1 MFLSILLALVLGCFA
16 GVITGLT
23 PGIHINLVAVLVLS
37 ASAFLL
43 KFTSPIVVACFVI
56 AMAITH
62 TFLDCIPSIFLGA
75 PDADM
80 VLAVLPGHKLLLE
93 GKGHEAVRLTVEGS
107 LLCLLL
113 GIALVPIL
121 IPGFPILYHFLR
133 DKIGYIILGIVL
145 WLIFREKNKNKRFWS
160 AFVFITAGILGVIV
174 LGTPSLKEPLLPMLS
189 GLFGISILFM
199 SMFEKVE
206 LPPQRITDQMHAD
219 KKESIHALAAGTLSG
234 AVISLLPGLG
244 PAQAAIM
251 STAAFKSRGILG
263 YLILVGGI
271 NTVNFLVSLVT
282 MHTLLKA
289 RNGAMIAV
297 LEIVQSV
304 SFLELLLYLTLAVV
318 VGGIATILTL
328 RIARIFSRVISK
340 VNYRMLCGG
349 MIAFIA
355 GLVFFFSGILG
366 IFILILSTAI
376 GIVPQLTG
384 TGKNHAMGCLLL
396 PVMLY
401 FLL

>member
-1 MFLSILLALVLGCFA
+1 MFWSIIIALFAGCFA
-16 GVITGLT
+16 GIITGLT
-23 PGIHINLVAVLVLS
+23 PGVHINLVAVIVLS
-37 ASAFLL
+37 FSGILL
-43 KFTSPIVVACFVI
+43 QYVSPVVVACFII

-75 PDADM
+75 PDPDT
-80 VLAVLPGHKLLLE
+80 VLAVLPGHKLLLD

-113 GIALVPIL
+113 GTAL
-121 IPGFPILYHFLR
+121 IPIFIVIFPWLYQFLR
-133 DKIGYIILGIVL
+133 DKIGWIILIIVV
-145 WLIFREKNKNKRFWS
+145 WLIFRERSNNKRFWS
-160 AFVFITAGILGVIV
+160 SFVFVTAGILGVIV
-174 LGTPSLKEPLLPMLS
+174 LGTPNLKEPLLPLLS

-206 LPPQRITDQMHAD
+206 LPPQRATDQLHCSN
-219 KKESIHALAAGTLSG
+219 KEAIHALTAGTLSG
-234 AVISLLPGLG
+234 AMISLLPGLG

-251 STAAFKSRGILG
+251 SNAAFKSKGILS

-271 NTVNFLVSLVT
+271 NTVNFLISLVT

-297 LEIVQSV
+297 LEIVETV
-304 SFLELLLYLTLAVV
+304 SLIELMLYLALAVV
-318 VGGIATILTL
+318 VGGIATYLTL
-328 RIARIFSRVISK
+328 KIARIFSKIISK

-355 GLVFFFSGILG
+355 GLVFFFSGPLG

-384 TGKNHAMGCLLL
+384 TGKSHAMGCLLL